1 MHVLVGADASCVPHL
16 HRCRGGPMHHACLTS
31 IDVAAV
37 GERERWTGAYDALV
51 DVAAATAAAALREPG
66 CMVALTDLHRCLDA
80 FSESCDRAE
89 GLIQEA
95 AAGLSPTT
103 SCDDELCHAVHA
115 VDKEFRAAAGGREE
129 NGWKM
134 RRITLRLR
142 HWQPRTEA
150 QSIYLVSC

>member
-1 MHVLVGADASCVPHL
+1 MCLW
-16 HRCRGGPMHHACLTS
+16 GPMHHACLTS
-31 IDVAAV
+31 IDAAA
-37 GERERWTGAYDALV
+37 GRCIMRASPPSMSRQLERERWTGAYDALV

>member
-1 MHVLVGADASCVPHL
+1 MH
-16 HRCRGGPMHHACLTS
+16 RACLTS
-31 IDVAAV
+31 ICSW
-37 GERERWTGAYDALV
+37 RERWIGAYDALV
-51 DVAAATAAAALREPG
+51 DAAAAAVREPG
-66 CMVALTDLHRCLDA
+66 CTVALTDLHRCLDA

-95 AAGLSPTT
+95 AAGLNPTT

-134 RRITLRLR
+134 RRIALRPR
-142 HWQPRTEA
+142 RWRPRTN
-150 QSIYLVSC
+150 SPIDLPLLLLR